1 MRRVRTGT
9 LVHDEQT
16 FRDGVGG
23 PYVTDKPEALVLQ
36 FALVAA
42 SILVML
48 LDTPSKV
55 GRCRLTL
62 SNPC

>member
-1 MRRVRTGT
+1 MMGAI
-9 LVHDEQT
+9 H
-16 FRDGVGG
+16 FH
-23 PYVTDKPEALVLQ
+23 VTQLNDKPEALVLQ

-55 GRCRLTL
+55 VAAK
-62 SNPC
+62 PKKQ